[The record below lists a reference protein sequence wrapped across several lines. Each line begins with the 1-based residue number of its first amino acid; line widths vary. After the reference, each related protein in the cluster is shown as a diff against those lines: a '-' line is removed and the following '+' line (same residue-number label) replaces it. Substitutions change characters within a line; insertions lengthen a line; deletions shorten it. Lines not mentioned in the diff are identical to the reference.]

1 MTQTNKDKNK
11 LIGERI
17 RSLREEAGLTQSQL
31 GELLENKFSATA
43 ISLYESGEREV
54 SIATLEEMA
63 QKFEV
68 SIDYLVSGEEVT
80 KIPSLRAALRT
91 EKGIGNNT
99 NAQKQILDFV
109 EFVKK
114 QSKNNEGSNK

>member
-80 KIPSLRAALRT
+80 RIPSLRTALRT

-114 QSKNNEGSNK
+114 QSKNHEGSNK